1 MASPFGLYEL
11 MQLGVPYADAAEA
24 TGTNVPRV
32 MRPPLPNYNY
42 RMNQPSGMQMPTGG
56 KAGPP
61 ALQNN
66 PVMSRGFTLGPST
79 STISDAAYRPVG
91 PQKQLGYNP
100 MKQLG
105 YNPVRETITSKEALD
120 NIKRFGK
127 PYTQEAAEGTIQR
140 VLPKAAPVL
149 KAGISGAGG
158 AVLTDMLFPAKAN
171 EFDDVAAINAYDR
184 NKTQGLFAS
193 SHGQPSA
200 LGDYKSDL
208 AKFKERQMMQESDYG
223 KVPGSAI
230 IRDAKT
236 GKVLAKGLGEA
247 TGGFAMKEEN
257 RLAEV
262 ARQDADQKAFW
273 DQVNASKARE
283 TADIQNSN
291 AVRLQ
296 SAIASGDYRQADA
309 LTKALQ
315 ASSGIH
321 PLDMSNQAGVDIKR
335 SMMPAQNKLA
345 ESQANLFGQ
354 QAAAIPYNTAIQKY
368 IAEHAAKNQ
377 PQDFNSKV
385 AALVKSGLD
394 PEQAI
399 ALAGIPD
406 NATAEQR
413 QQVLNLINERKKG

>member
-11 MQLGVPYADAAEA
+11 MQMGVPYTDAAGA

-32 MRPPLPNYNY
+32 MQPPLPNYNY

-208 AKFKERQMMQESDYG
+208 AKFKESQMMQESDYG

-247 TGGFAMKEEN
+247 TGAFALPKNATANLAAEEAEYTQSRAITDRRT
-257 RLAEV
+257 RLDQAE
-262 ARQDADQKAFW
+262 ANLKLQD
-273 DQVNASKARE
+273 
-283 TADIQNSN
+283 
-291 AVRLQ
+291 RLY
-296 SAIASGDYRQADA
+296 SAIASNNRPEAMLLTEA
-309 LTKALQ
+309 LKA
-315 ASSGIH
+315 ASGIQPH
-321 PLDMSNQAGVDIKR
+321 DMSKQGALDIER
-335 SMMPAQNKLA
+335 SQVPAKNKKLA
-345 ESQANLFGQ
+345 AESAFLEGQ
-354 QAAAIPYNTAIQKY
+354 TEALPQTNALKAATAMATARAKMGELNAKYLEAALKSGDPNAIEALGSMPQFKDYVAAY
-368 IAEHAAKNQ
+368 MAAKQ
-377 PQDFNSKV
+377 MDR
-385 AALVKSGLD
+385 G
-394 PEQAI
+394 
-399 ALAGIPD
+399 
-406 NATAEQR
+406 
-413 QQVLNLINERKKG
+413 

>member
-11 MQLGVPYADAAEA
+11 MQLGVPYTDAAGA

-32 MRPPLPNYNY
+32 MQPPLPNYNY

-66 PVMSRGFTLGPST
+66 PAMGRGFTLGSST

-91 PQKQLGYNP
+91 PQ
-100 MKQLG
+100 KQLG

-149 KAGISGAGG
+149 KAGVSGAGG
-158 AVLTDMLFPAKAN
+158 AVLTDMLFPVKAN

-208 AKFKERQMMQESDYG
+208 AKFKESQMMQESDYG

-247 TGGFAMKEEN
+247 TGGFARPKDAEAN
-257 RLAEV
+257 LAAEDAQYKL
-262 ARQDADQKAFW
+262 ARDVRDRRTALDFAD
-273 DQVNASKARE
+273 N
-283 TADIQNSN
+283 INSMQT
-291 AVRLQ
+291 RLQ
-296 SAIASGDYRQADA
+296 SAIASGNRTEATMLSDA
-309 LTKALQ
+309 LR
-315 ASSGIH
+315 ASSGIQ
-321 PLDMSNQAGVDIKR
+321 PYDASKM
-335 SMMPAQNKLA
+335 AQVEATKATISSDTALKK
-345 ESQANLFGQ
+345 EQANLIKQ
-354 QAAAIPYNTAIQKY
+354 QADMLPQINALKAATAMAEAKSKMGELNAKY
-368 IAEHAAKNQ
+368 LEAVLKSGDPNAIEALGSMPQFKDYVAAYMAAKQ
-377 PQDFNSKV
+377 MDR
-385 AALVKSGLD
+385 G
-394 PEQAI
+394 
-399 ALAGIPD
+399 
-406 NATAEQR
+406 
-413 QQVLNLINERKKG
+413 

>member
-11 MQLGVPYADAAEA
+11 MQMGIPYADAAGA

-32 MRPPLPNYNY
+32 MQPPLPNYNY
-42 RMNQPSGMQMPTGG
+42 RMNQPYGIQMPTGG

-61 ALQNN
+61 ALQTN
-66 PVMSRGFTLGPST
+66 PAMGRGFTLGPST

-91 PQKQLGYNP
+91 PQRQLGYNP

-105 YNPVRETITSKEALD
+105 YNPVRETITSKEALG

-127 PYTQEAAEGTIQR
+127 PYTQEVAEGAIQR
-140 VLPKAAPVL
+140 VLPKAAPIL
-149 KAGISGAGG
+149 KAGVSGAGG
-158 AVLTDMLFPAKAN
+158 AVLTDMLLPAKAN

-184 NKTQGLFAS
+184 NKTQGLFAA

-200 LGDYKSDL
+200 LGDYQSDL
-208 AKFKERQMMQESDYG
+208 AKFKESQMMQEGDYG

-247 TGGFAMKEEN
+247 TGGFSMKEEN

-273 DQVNASKARE
+273 DQVNAGKARE
-283 TADIQNSN
+283 TADIKNN
-291 AVRLQ
+291 LMARVNT
-296 SAIASGDYRQADA
+296 AIASGDYRQADA

-315 ASSGIH
+315 ASSGIS

-335 SMMPAQNKLA
+335 SMAPAQNKLA

-377 PQDFNSKV
+377 PKDYNSQI
-385 AALVKSGLD
+385 AAMVKSGVDLD
-394 PEQAI
+394 EAM

-406 NATAEQR
+406 NATPEQR
-413 QQVLNLINERKKG
+413 QQVIAKIRERKKG